1 MDPRYPRDVWQALT
15 RPRYLLSPWPWRAAA
30 YLLTGAVLGAVLLV
44 GLAAW
49 VTVGGVLAIVL
60 VGLPLLAATVL
71 AGLPVAALERRRLG
85 WIERKRAPG
94 AHADPSKPGAHADPS
109 KPGAHAAPSK
119 PDAHARPLAPDA
131 HARPLPPDPH
141 ARPFAPDR
149 HLHPLGPDRH
159 LRSPAPTPHI
169 DPPAPGLRAWLSTRL
184 REGATWRE
192 FGHAL
197 LTACLLWPAEALLLL
212 VALVSPLAMI
222 ATPVLLATAGGGRE
236 VKVLKVWTVTGQP
249 AAFAAAALG
258 VLLLAAGAYALGLA
272 AAARAA
278 LTRRLVAPPDGG
290 TRARVAELTR
300 SRARLVDAFEA
311 ERRRIE
317 RDLHDGAQQ
326 RLVALTMSL
335 GLARLDAPPGGPLA
349 EQLTRACEEAG
360 AALAELRELIHGI
373 HPQVLA
379 DYGLEA
385 AVADA
390 ADRSPVPVDVGFV
403 SPLPRLPQAVEAAAY
418 FVVREAL
425 ANVARHSGAGRAR
438 VEGEYGD
445 GRLVLEVSDD
455 GRGGADPGRGTGLTG
470 LADRVSV
477 LDGRLS
483 VTSPTGGPTLLR
495 VEIPC
500 EPTPKD
506 GPCVWSSP
514 RTASSSATA

>member
-1 MDPRYPRDVWQALT
+1 MDPRHPAAHPGNVWQALT

-30 YLLTGAVLGAVLLV
+30 YLLTGAVLGAVLLA
-44 GLAAW
+44 GLAVW
-49 VTVGGVLAIVL
+49 VAVGGFLAIVL
-60 VGLPLLAATVL
+60 VGLPLLAATAL
-71 AGLPVAALERRRLG
+71 AGLPVAALERRRLRWVEG
-85 WIERKRAPG
+85 NPHTHASAPN
-94 AHADPSKPGAHADPS
+94 AHTHA
-109 KPGAHAAPSK
+109 
-119 PDAHARPLAPDA
+119 
-131 HARPLPPDPH
+131 
-141 ARPFAPDR
+141 
-149 HLHPLGPDRH
+149 
-159 LRSPAPTPHI
+159 PAPNPHI
-169 DPPAPGLRAWLSTRL
+169 EPPAPGLPAWLTTRL
-184 REGATWRE
+184 RERATWRE
-192 FGHAL
+192 FGHTV
-197 LTACLLWPAEALLLL
+197 LTACILWPAEALLLT
-212 VALVSPLAMI
+212 VALVSPLTMI
-222 ATPVLLATAGGGRE
+222 ATPLLLATVGGGRE
-236 VKVLKVWTVTGQP
+236 LKVLKAWTVTGQP
-249 AAFAAAALG
+249 TAFAAAALG
-258 VLLLAAGAYALGLA
+258 TLLLAAGAYVLGVA
-272 AAARAA
+272 AGARAA
-278 LTRRLVAPPDGG
+278 LTRRLVAPPDDG
-290 TRARVAELTR
+290 TRARVVELTR

-326 RLVALTMSL
+326 RLVALSMTL

-390 ADRSPVPVDVGFV
+390 ADRSPVPVDIAFAP
-403 SPLPRLPQAVEAAAY
+403 SLPRLPQAVEAAAY

-425 ANVARHSGAGRAR
+425 ANVARHSGARRAR
-438 VEGEYGD
+438 ITGEYAD

-506 GPCVWSSP
+506 GTSAWSSP
-514 RTASSSATA
+514 RTASSSVTA